1 MRAYI
6 VGNIAIDETIAVSDL
21 PVIGASILGN
31 PGGSDLGGKG
41 TNQAVVMARCGVP
54 TTLVAPV
61 GRDVRADAI
70 RRCLAEEPLQ
80 SELIEIEDASSDVSI
95 IFRLPRGENAIVTTT
110 ESAQSLCLSQV
121 RRILSTAGPGD
132 LMMLQGNLSDR
143 TTRDILEHAR
153 AIGMVTAFNPSPVR
167 SYFSDLWA
175 LIDIAF
181 LNKGEAQT
189 LTGTT
194 GRDAAEYLLSRGLR
208 EVVLTLGGDGA
219 MLVNQRDSI
228 EVPARA
234 CHVVDT
240 TGAGDTFMAVALAS
254 CALRGQRLDRPAI
267 EHAAAAAA
275 ITVSR
280 HGTTKAFPTILEL
293 EAILK

>member
-6 VGNIAIDETIAVSDL
+6 VGNVAIDETIAVSEL

-31 PGGSDLGGKG
+31 AGGSDLGGKG

-61 GRDVRADAI
+61 GRDARADTI
-70 RRCLAEEPLQ
+70 RHYLADEPLR
-80 SELIEIEDASSDVSI
+80 SELIEMEDASSDVSI
-95 IFRLPRGENAIVTTT
+95 IFRLPGGENAIVTTT
-110 ESAQSLCLSQV
+110 ESAQSLSLSDV
-121 RRILSTAGPGD
+121 RRILSTAGSGD

-167 SYFSDLWA
+167 SYFSDLWD

-181 LNKGEAQT
+181 LNKGEAQA

-194 GRDAAEYLLSRGLR
+194 GRDAAEYLLSRGPR
-208 EVVLTLGGDGA
+208 EIVLTLGGDGA
-219 MLVNQRDSI
+219 TLVNRHDSI
-228 EVPARA
+228 EVPAHV
-234 CHVVDT
+234 CEVVDT
-240 TGAGDTFMAVALAS
+240 TGAGDTFMAAALAS
-254 CALRGQRLDRPAI
+254 CALRGQRLDRLAI
-267 EHAAAAAA
+267 EHAVAAAA

-280 HGTTKAFPTILEL
+280 HGTRKAFPTISEL
-293 EAILK
+293 EAILR

>member
-6 VGNIAIDETIAVSDL
+6 VGNVAIDETIAVSEL

-31 PGGSDLGGKG
+31 AGGSDLGGKG
-41 TNQAVVMARCGVP
+41 TNQAVVMARCGVA

-61 GRDVRADAI
+61 GRDARADAI
-70 RRCLAEEPLQ
+70 RHYLADEPLR
-80 SELIEIEDASSDVSI
+80 SELIEMENTSSDVSI
-95 IFRLPRGENAIVTTT
+95 IFRLPGGENAIVTTT
-110 ESAQSLCLSQV
+110 EAAQSLSLSHV
-121 RRILSTAGPGD
+121 RRTLSTAGRGD
-132 LMMLQGNLSDR
+132 LMMLQGNLSDQ

-167 SYFSDLWA
+167 AYFSDLWG

-181 LNKGEAQT
+181 LNKGEAQA

-194 GRDAAEYLLSRGLR
+194 GREAAEYLLSRGLR
-208 EVVLTLGGDGA
+208 EIVLTLGGDGA
-219 MLVNQRDSI
+219 TLVNRHDSI
-228 EVPARA
+228 GVPAQL
-234 CHVVDT
+234 CDVVDT
-240 TGAGDTFMAVALAS
+240 TGAGDTFMAAALAS
-254 CALRGQRLDRPAI
+254 CSLRGQSLDRLAI

-280 HGTTKAFPTILEL
+280 HGTRKAFPSICEL
-293 EAILK
+293 EAILR

>member
-6 VGNIAIDETIAVSDL
+6 VGNVAIDETIAVSEL
-21 PVIGASILGN
+21 PVIGASILGIA
-31 PGGSDLGGKG
+31 GGSDLGGKG

-61 GRDVRADAI
+61 GRDARAETI
-70 RRCLAEEPLQ
+70 RHYLAEEPLQ
-80 SELIEIEDASSDVSI
+80 SELIEMEDTSSDVSI
-95 IFRLPRGENAIVTTT
+95 IFRLPGGENAIVTTT
-110 ESAQSLCLSQV
+110 ESAQSLSLSHV
-121 RRILSTAGPGD
+121 ARSLSTAAQGD
-132 LMMLQGNLSDR
+132 LMMLQGNLSDQA
-143 TTRDILEHAR
+143 TRDILEQAR
-153 AIGMVTAFNPSPVR
+153 AIGMITAFNPSPVR
-167 SYFSDLWA
+167 SYFSDLWG

-181 LNKGEAQT
+181 LNKGEAQA

-194 GRDAAEYLLSRGLR
+194 GRDAAEYLLSRGLH
-208 EVVLTLGGDGA
+208 EIVLTLGSDGA
-219 MLVNQRDSI
+219 TLVNRHDSI

-234 CHVVDT
+234 CDVADT

-254 CALRGQRLDRPAI
+254 CGLRGGRLDRQAI

-280 HGTTKAFPTILEL
+280 HGTRKAFPTVSEL
-293 EAILK
+293 ETILK

>member
-6 VGNIAIDETIAVSDL
+6 VGNVAIDETIAVSEL

-31 PGGSDLGGKG
+31 AGGVDLGGKG
-41 TNQAVVMARCGVP
+41 TNQAVVMARCGVA
-54 TTLVAPV
+54 TTLVTPV
-61 GRDVRADAI
+61 GRDARAATI
-70 RRCLAEEPLQ
+70 RHYLADEPLQ
-80 SELIEIEDASSDVSI
+80 SELIEMEDASTDISI
-95 IFRLPRGENAIVTTT
+95 IFRLPGGENAIVTTT
-110 ESAQSLCLSQV
+110 ESAQSLSLSHVTQ
-121 RRILSTAGPGD
+121 ILPTASPGD
-132 LMMLQGNLSDR
+132 LMILQGNLSDR
-143 TTRDILEHAR
+143 TTRDILGHAR

-167 SYFSDLWA
+167 SYFSDLWD

-194 GRDAAEYLLSRGLR
+194 GRAAAEYLLSRGLQ
-208 EVVLTLGGDGA
+208 EVVLTLGGEGA
-219 MLVNQRDSI
+219 MLVNQHDTI
-228 EVPARA
+228 EVPAHA
-234 CHVVDT
+234 CDVVDT

-254 CALRGQRLDRPAI
+254 CALRGQRLDRQAI

-280 HGTTKAFPTILEL
+280 HGTRMAFPTISEL
-293 EAILK
+293 ETILK

>member
-6 VGNIAIDETIAVSDL
+6 IGNVAIDETIAVSEL

-31 PGGSDLGGKG
+31 AGGVDLGGKG

-54 TTLVAPV
+54 TTLVTPV
-61 GRDVRADAI
+61 GRDARADAI
-70 RRCLAEEPLQ
+70 RHYLADEPLQ
-80 SELIEIEDASSDVSI
+80 SELIEMEDASTDISI
-95 IFRLPRGENAIVTTT
+95 IFRLPGGENAIVTTT
-110 ESAQSLCLSQV
+110 ESAQSLNLSHVTQ
-121 RRILSTAGPGD
+121 ILSTAGPGD
-132 LMMLQGNLSDR
+132 LMILQGNLSDR
-143 TTRDILEHAR
+143 TTRDILGHAR

-167 SYFSDLWA
+167 SYFSDLWD

-194 GRDAAEYLLSRGLR
+194 GRDAAEYLLNQGLQ

-219 MLVNQRDSI
+219 ILMNQHDTI
-228 EVPARA
+228 QVPAHA
-234 CHVVDT
+234 CDVVDT

-254 CALRGQRLDRPAI
+254 CALRGQRLDRQAI

-280 HGTTKAFPTILEL
+280 HGTRKAFPTMSEL
-293 EAILK
+293 ETILK

>member
-6 VGNIAIDETIAVSDL
+6 VGNVAIDETIAVSEL
-21 PVIGASILGN
+21 PLVGASILGTA
-31 PGGSDLGGKG
+31 GGSDLGGKG

-61 GRDVRADAI
+61 GRDARADTI
-70 RRCLAEEPLQ
+70 RHYLTEEPLQ
-80 SELIEIEDASSDVSI
+80 SELIEMEGTSSDVSI
-95 IFRLPRGENAIVTTT
+95 IFRLPGGENAIVTTT
-110 ESAQSLCLSQV
+110 ESAQSLNLSHVTQ
-121 RRILSTAGPGD
+121 ILSTAGPGD

-153 AIGMVTAFNPSPVR
+153 TIGMITAFNPSPVR
-167 SYFSDLWA
+167 SYFSDLWE

-194 GRDAAEYLLSRGLR
+194 GRDAAEHLLDRGLR
-208 EVVLTLGGDGA
+208 EVVLTLGGEGA
-219 MLVNQRDSI
+219 MLVNRNACL
-228 EVPARA
+228 EVPAQA
-234 CHVVDT
+234 CDVVDT

-254 CALRGQRLDRPAI
+254 CALRGQRLDRQAI

-280 HGTTKAFPTILEL
+280 HGTRKAFPTVSEL

>member
-6 VGNIAIDETIAVSDL
+6 VGNVAIDETIAVSEL
-21 PVIGASILGN
+21 PVIGASILGIA
-31 PGGSDLGGKG
+31 GGSDLGGKG

-61 GRDVRADAI
+61 GRDARAETI
-70 RRCLAEEPLQ
+70 RHYLAEEQLQ
-80 SELIEIEDASSDVSI
+80 SELIEMEDTSSDVSI
-95 IFRLPRGENAIVTTT
+95 IFRLPGGENAIVTTT
-110 ESAQSLCLSQV
+110 ESAQSLSLSHV
-121 RRILSTAGPGD
+121 ARSLSTAGQGD
-132 LMMLQGNLSDR
+132 LMMLQGNLSDQA
-143 TTRDILEHAR
+143 TRDILEQAR

-167 SYFSDLWA
+167 SYFSDLWG

-181 LNKGEAQT
+181 LNKGEAQA

-194 GRDAAEYLLSRGLR
+194 GRDAAEYLLSRGLH
-208 EVVLTLGGDGA
+208 EIVLTLGSDGA
-219 MLVNQRDSI
+219 TLVNRHDSI

-234 CHVVDT
+234 CDVADT

-254 CALRGQRLDRPAI
+254 CGLRGGRLDRQAI

-280 HGTTKAFPTILEL
+280 YGTRKAFPTVSEL
-293 EAILK
+293 ETILK

>member
-6 VGNIAIDETIAVSDL
+6 VGNVAIDETIAVSEL
-21 PVIGASILGN
+21 PVIGASILGIA
-31 PGGSDLGGKG
+31 GGSDLGGKG

-61 GRDVRADAI
+61 GRDARAETI
-70 RRCLAEEPLQ
+70 RHYLAEEQLQ
-80 SELIEIEDASSDVSI
+80 SELIEMEDTSSDVSI
-95 IFRLPRGENAIVTTT
+95 IFRLPGGENAIVTTT
-110 ESAQSLCLSQV
+110 ESAQSLSLSHV
-121 RRILSTAGPGD
+121 ARSLSTAAQGD
-132 LMMLQGNLSDR
+132 LMMLQGNLSDQA
-143 TTRDILEHAR
+143 TRDILEQAR
-153 AIGMVTAFNPSPVR
+153 AIGMITAFNPSPVR
-167 SYFSDLWA
+167 SYFSDLWG

-181 LNKGEAQT
+181 LNKGEAQA

-194 GRDAAEYLLSRGLR
+194 GRDAAEYLLSRGLH
-208 EVVLTLGGDGA
+208 EIVLTLGSDGA
-219 MLVNQRDSI
+219 TLVNRHDSI

-234 CHVVDT
+234 CDVADT

-254 CALRGQRLDRPAI
+254 CGLRGGRLDRQAI

-280 HGTTKAFPTILEL
+280 QGTRKAFPTVSEL
-293 EAILK
+293 ETILK

>member
-6 VGNIAIDETIAVSDL
+6 VGNVAIDETIAVSEL
-21 PVIGASILGN
+21 PVIGASILGTA
-31 PGGSDLGGKG
+31 GGSDLGGKG

-61 GRDVRADAI
+61 GWDARAETI
-70 RRCLAEEPLQ
+70 RHYLAEEPLQ
-80 SELIEIEDASSDVSI
+80 SDLIEMQDTSSDVSI
-95 IFRLPRGENAIVTTT
+95 IFRLPGGENAIVTTT
-110 ESAQSLCLSQV
+110 ESAQSLSLSHV
-121 RRILSTAGPGD
+121 ARSLSTAGQGD
-132 LMMLQGNLSDR
+132 LMMLQGNLSDQA
-143 TTRDILEHAR
+143 TRDILEQAR
-153 AIGMVTAFNPSPVR
+153 AIGMITAFNPSPVR
-167 SYFSDLWA
+167 SYFSDLWG

-181 LNKGEAQT
+181 LNKGEAQA

-208 EVVLTLGGDGA
+208 EIVLTLGSDGA
-219 MLVNQRDSI
+219 TLVNRRDSI

-234 CHVVDT
+234 CDVVDT

-254 CALRGQRLDRPAI
+254 CGLRGGRLDRQAI

-280 HGTTKAFPTILEL
+280 HGTRKAFPTVSEL
-293 EAILK
+293 ETILK